1 MRHARQYQ
9 VLTIYWDQRGAGH
22 RGHPRAGRGCS
33 WGEGVVGGDILSA
46 SSGLL
51 SPDIQHISE
60 LTPID
65 IADICNR
72 GRDPKIKIRC
82 QRHSHRDLHR
92 EDLQRTVSEP
102 RPHHQPRDH
111 GPAGGREGRASR
123 MFTSF
128 SNFVQNS
135 EEHCTAISSLQAWSW
150 SHLLLFLVQIPQLF
164 WGFTPLNTI

>member
-22 RGHPRAGRGCS
+22 RGLHPRAGRGCS
-33 WGEGVVGGDILSA
+33 GGEGVVGGDILSA

-51 SPDIQHISE
+51 SPDIQDISE

-82 QRHSHRDLHR
+82 QRRSHRDLHR

-102 RPHHQPRDH
+102 RPHHQRRDH
-111 GPAGGREGRASR
+111 GPAGGREGRGR
-123 MFTSF
+123 KIQFFTIYIDVE
-128 SNFVQNS
+128 N
-135 EEHCTAISSLQAWSW
+135 
-150 SHLLLFLVQIPQLF
+150 
-164 WGFTPLNTI
+164 G

>member
-33 WGEGVVGGDILSA
+33 GGEGVVGGDILSA

-111 GPAGGREGRASR
+111 GPAGGREGRGR
-123 MFTSF
+123 KMFTSF
-128 SNFVQNS
+128 IQFCTNF
-135 EEHCTAISSLQAWSW
+135 
-150 SHLLLFLVQIPQLF
+150 
-164 WGFTPLNTI
+164 